1 MADLGYIRV
10 STIGQTLDQQ
20 RDALLA
26 AGIQPEHMYEDTI
39 SGTKARRP
47 GLDALFA
54 YARPGD
60 TITVVRLD
68 RLGRTVP
75 VILQTIE
82 YLVEQGIVLKSL
94 SESIDMSTVT
104 GRLLVTILAGF
115 AAYERELQRERVAEA
130 RAAVEKRGGKWGRKA
145 VLSSAQVAMARAARA
160 AGQSPTEI
168 AKELGCSRATLYRVT
183 SELAVSVSA
192 SGLLQYMPR
201 L

>member
-1 MADLGYIRV
+1 MTDLAYCRV
-10 STIGQTLDQQ
+10 SSVGQTLDQQ

-26 AGIQPEHMYEDTI
+26 AEIKPEHIYSDTM
-39 SGTKARRP
+39 SGTKSRRP

-75 VILQTIE
+75 MILQTIE
-82 YLVEQGIVLKSL
+82 YLVDQGIVLKSL
-94 SESIDMSTVT
+94 SESIDMGTVT

-115 AAYERELQRERVAEA
+115 AQYERELQRERIAEA
-130 RAAVEKRGGKWGRKA
+130 RGAVEARGGKWGRKA
-145 VLSSAQVAMARAARA
+145 ALSSAQVAMARAARA

-168 AKELGCSRATLYRVT
+168 AKELGCSRATFYRVT
-183 SELAVSVSA
+183 ADLPASA
-192 SGLLQYMPR
+192 
-201 L
+201 